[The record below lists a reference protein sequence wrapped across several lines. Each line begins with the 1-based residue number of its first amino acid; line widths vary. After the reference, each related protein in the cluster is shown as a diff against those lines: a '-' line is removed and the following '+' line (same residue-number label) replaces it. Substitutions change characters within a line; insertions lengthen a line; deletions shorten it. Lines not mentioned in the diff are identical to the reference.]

1 MTKVTC
7 TYNISN
13 FNFSLITKHPIN
25 DDVII
30 KQLVEDGY
38 FSTFQCPDDL
48 SYLVNK
54 FTIDQINTTLST
66 LSSLT
71 YSSLRQMNHI
81 IETIVLNEFPN
92 GISVYSKTQMK
103 LTLELFNQISFH
115 KITNRKK
122 LAKLIRDSNN
132 LIHSGRGMY
141 IHASNLLFI
150 CHQKEKATNELLIAL
165 ELLVKK
171 QMQMDGQK
179 AFENLQQLCNNLN
192 LSNQY
197 ALYGFVQCFKP
208 KSFFYSQDRI
218 GIITYQQKTHNRA
231 N

>member
-48 SYLVNK
+48 SYLLNK
-54 FTIDQINTTLST
+54 FTINQINTTLST
-66 LSSLT
+66 LSSLI

-150 CHQKEKATNELLIAL
+150 CHQKEKATNELLVAL

-171 QMQMDGQK
+171 QIQIDGQK
-179 AFENLQQLCNNLN
+179 AFESLQQLCNNLN

>member
-30 KQLVEDGY
+30 KQLVADGY

-48 SYLVNK
+48 SYLLNK

-115 KITNRKK
+115 KITKRKK
-122 LAKLIRDSNN
+122 LAKLIRDTNN
-132 LIHSGRGMY
+132 LIHSGRG
-141 IHASNLLFI
+141 NLL
-150 CHQKEKATNELLIAL
+150 L
-165 ELLVKK
+165 
-171 QMQMDGQK
+171 
-179 AFENLQQLCNNLN
+179 
-192 LSNQY
+192 
-197 ALYGFVQCFKP
+197 
-208 KSFFYSQDRI
+208 
-218 GIITYQQKTHNRA
+218 
-231 N
+231 

>member
-13 FNFSLITKHPIN
+13 FNFSFITKHPIN

-48 SYLVNK
+48 SYLLTK
-54 FTIDQINTTLST
+54 FSINQINHTLSI
-66 LSSLT
+66 LSDFSYHSLKHM
-71 YSSLRQMNHI
+71 SHI
-81 IETIVLNEFPN
+81 LETIVLNEFTN

-103 LTLELFNQISFH
+103 LALDLFNQISFH
-115 KITNRKK
+115 KITKRKN
-122 LAKLIRDSNN
+122 LAKLIRNTNN
-132 LIHSGRGMY
+132 LIHSEKGMY
-141 IHASNLLFI
+141 IHASNLLFV
-150 CHQKEKATNELLIAL
+150 CHQKEKTTNELLVAL
-165 ELLVKK
+165 ETLVKK
-171 QMQMDGQK
+171 QVQIDSQK
-179 AFENLQQLCNNLN
+179 AFESLEQLCNNLN

-208 KSFFYSQDRI
+208 KSFLYSQDRI
-218 GIITYQQKTHNRA
+218 GIITCQQKTHNRA